1 MKSKFNILMLGF
13 CFMLNSFKAFAI
25 SDPPTPTSWP
35 GGGEP
40 GLPIG
45 GLLPYLIIS
54 GVFYGIYELRK
65 KRD

>member
-1 MKSKFNILMLGF
+1 MLS
-13 CFMLNSFKAFAI
+13 SFKAFAI
-25 SDPPTPTSWP
+25 TDPPPPLSGP
-35 GGGEP
+35 GGGQP

-45 GLLPYLIIS
+45 GILPYLIIS

>member
-25 SDPPTPTSWP
+25 TDPPTPMPPPQP
-35 GGGEP
+35 GF
-40 GLPIG
+40 PIG
-45 GLLPYLIIS
+45 GILPYLIIS

>member
-25 SDPPTPTSWP
+25 SDPPVPMGP
-35 GGGEP
+35 GHP

-54 GVFYGIYELRK
+54 GVFYGIHELRK